1 MIQISVKSLHFHA
14 DEKLLDFIEQKLSRL
29 GRYFDRPVEAEV
41 HLKLQDTG
49 SKINEKITEVKIHVP
64 GGWLMDKK
72 TGRSFEAA
80 ITASTDTL
88 KRQLVRHKEKVV
100 INHQRGGR
108 GVRDVRE

>member
-14 DEKLLDFIEQKLSRL
+14 DAKLLEFIEKKLSRL

-49 SKINEKITEVKIHVP
+49 GKIHEKITEVKIHVP

-72 TGRSFEAA
+72 TGQTFEAA
-80 ITASTDTL
+80 ISASSDTL
-88 KRQLVRHKEKVV
+88 KRQLVRHKEK
-100 INHQRGGR
+100 GTSFLP
-108 GVRDVRE
+108 RDERDLAA